1 MPLGISES
9 LIQRAYAPV
18 DLSGFYKG
26 IDEASK
32 LAAAEQR
39 AEQKAAQKDYYN
51 SQAIINK
58 DMGGIKSQDMSEVN
72 GHYSKWKSLQRQLM
86 NTSFEKKHEEYAR
99 LNAEANVEYGATLST
114 IELSKQKKKEHDAI
128 LTNMMQNPKKY
139 KKDAR
144 TVFMGRMLM
153 PTSEAIKIN
162 ERGVTNDDISDLQ
175 YTGPTTEEKIKFNDK
190 LKKEGYSK
198 AHIITFGDET
208 KPYVAGTDIE
218 IADIPSLGKMAK
230 DYLSNFGNES
240 AQLYL
245 DENKN
250 IVKETKQTWDSLPE
264 SSFEGI
270 KALDPATG
278 KYVDKYPINSV
289 TGKRKPSLIF
299 DENDPTATF
308 ISTIS
313 AKGFI
318 DNPIKEGKQFT
329 IFTKGKV
336 GEKQMM
342 TDISTKAKESIMA
355 IQNEYIS
362 GRQQDNRNYTTTTLA
377 NFKKLQDLDK
387 LEIKTAAGAAGIR
400 IAKYAAENPD
410 ATPEQMQNVIQSEL
424 KTVENISSGKVNP
437 KPVLPGSPST
447 LGNYV
452 PPLNT
457 QVPKTKGKISLYKK
471 PK

>member
-1 MPLGISES
+1 
-9 LIQRAYAPV
+9 
-18 DLSGFYKG
+18 
-26 IDEASK
+26 
-32 LAAAEQR
+32 
-39 AEQKAAQKDYYN
+39 
-51 SQAIINK
+51 
-58 DMGGIKSQDMSEVN
+58 
-72 GHYSKWKSLQRQLM
+72 
-86 NTSFEKKHEEYAR
+86 
-99 LNAEANVEYGATLST
+99 
-114 IELSKQKKKEHDAI
+114 
-128 LTNMMQNPKKY
+128 
-139 KKDAR
+139 
-144 TVFMGRMLM
+144 MGRMLM

-162 ERGVTNDDISDLQ
+162 DKGVSNDDISDLQ

-208 KPYVAGTDIE
+208 KPYLAGTNIE
-218 IADIPSLGKMAK
+218 IADIPSLGRMAK
-230 DYLSNFGNES
+230 DYLNNFGNES

-250 IVKETKQTWDSLPE
+250 IVRETKQTWDALPE
-264 SSFEGI
+264 SSFEGV

-318 DNPIKEGKQFT
+318 DNPIKEGEQFT
-329 IFTKGKV
+329 VFTKGKV

-342 TDISTKAKESIMA
+342 TDISTKAREAIMA

-362 GRQQDNRNYTTTTLA
+362 GRQKDNRNYTLTTLA
-377 NFKKLQDLDK
+377 NFKSLQDLNK
-387 LEIKTAAGAAGIR
+387 LETKTAAGAAGIR
-400 IAKYAAENPD
+400 IAKYAADNPD

-437 KPVLPGSPST
+437 QAVLPGSPSI
-447 LGNYV
+447 LGGYT
-452 PPLNT
+452 PPSST
-457 QVPKTKGKISLYKK
+457 QVPKTKGKSKNPLDAR
-471 PK
+471 